1 MPCALAAPLALAQK
15 VKWDLPAGYAEGNF
29 HTQNLRWF
37 ADEVKKATKGDVDI
51 QVHSNA
57 SLYKLPEI
65 KRAVQGGQAPIG
77 EILLSL
83 HAAEDPVFEADMIPY
98 LAAGFDKSWKL
109 YTVQKP
115 ILQDRLGK
123 QGMRMLYSVAW
134 PGNGIFSKTPMDSL
148 AAFKGA
154 KFRAYNRVTARFAEE
169 LGAQPTTI
177 QAAEL
182 AQAFTM
188 NMATTMIAS
197 PQIGV
202 DTKAWEFLTSF
213 YDTNAMH
220 PRNAVIVNE
229 REFAKLSTREPGGDP
244 QGGGA
249 SRGTR
254 LGPGPRGRQA
264 VDRHVGEER
273 REGRTNLRRHAR
285 RFRARQPRR
294 ARRRLPR
301 RHLRRDAGAGARAR
315 GRRPHPRRRRHH
327 GLAVR
332 RRRVPRARPHLP
344 PRRAGAR
351 RPVHRE
357 ARRRGAPAGRRSR
370 SLGHRA
376 VRRLHGVGGDA
387 LRLRELEV
395 QRGRA
400 GPDQDPDLD
409 PAARASCSAW

>member
-1 MPCALAAPLALAQK
+1 MKTTFAAAAALCLAVAAPQALAQK

-37 ADEVKKATKGDVDI
+37 ADEVKKATKGDVEI
-51 QVHSNA
+51 QVHANA

-83 HAAEDPVFEADMIPY
+83 HAAEDPIFEADMIPY

-123 QGMRMLYSVAW
+123 QGIRMLYSVAW

-197 PQIGV
+197 PQIGI

-229 REFAKLSTREPGGDP
+229 REFAKLSREN
-244 QGGGA
+244 QEA
-249 SRGTR
+249 ILKVAAAAEIRGWD
-254 LGPGPRGRQA
+254 L
-264 VDRHVGEER
+264 
-273 REGRTNLRRHAR
+273 
-285 RFRARQPRR
+285 
-294 ARRRLPR
+294 
-301 RHLRRDAGAGARAR
+301 AR
-315 GRRPHPRRRRHH
+315 GAAKASTDTLAKN
-327 GLAVR
+327 GLKVYDPSPAMR
-332 RRRVPRARPHLP
+332 GDFERVSQKLIDEWSK
-344 PRRAGAR
+344 RAGADGEKI
-351 RPVHRE
+351 VN
-357 ARRRGAPAGRRSR
+357 GMK
-370 SLGHRA
+370 
-376 VRRLHGVGGDA
+376 
-387 LRLRELEV
+387 
-395 QRGRA
+395 
-400 GPDQDPDLD
+400 
-409 PAARASCSAW
+409 

>member
-1 MPCALAAPLALAQK
+1 MKMTFAAAAVLCLAVAAPQAFAQK

-37 ADEVKKATKGDVDI
+37 ADEVRKATKGDVDI
-51 QVHSNA
+51 QVHANA

-83 HAAEDPVFEADMIPY
+83 HAAEDPIYEADMIPY

-109 YTVQKP
+109 YGVQKP

-123 QGMRMLYSVAW
+123 QGIRMLYSVAW

-182 AQAFTM
+182 AQAFSM

-197 PQIGV
+197 PQIGI

-220 PRNAVIVNE
+220 PRNAVIVNAG
-229 REFAKLSTREPGGDP
+229 EFAKLSKENQDAILRVSAQAE
-244 QGGGA
+244 A
-249 SRGTR
+249 RGWD
-254 LGPGPRGRQA
+254 L
-264 VDRHVGEER
+264 
-273 REGRTNLRRHAR
+273 
-285 RFRARQPRR
+285 
-294 ARRRLPR
+294 
-301 RHLRRDAGAGARAR
+301 ARAAAKQSTDT
-315 GRRPHPRRRRHH
+315 
-327 GLAVR
+327 LAKNGVKVYEPSPVMR
-332 RRRVPRARPHLP
+332 ADFERVSQKLIDEWSQ
-344 PRRAGAR
+344 RAGADGQKI
-351 RPVHRE
+351 VN
-357 ARRRGAPAGRRSR
+357 GMK
-370 SLGHRA
+370 
-376 VRRLHGVGGDA
+376 
-387 LRLRELEV
+387 
-395 QRGRA
+395 
-400 GPDQDPDLD
+400 
-409 PAARASCSAW
+409 

>member
-1 MPCALAAPLALAQK
+1 MKYTFAAIAAMGLALSAPLSFAQK
-15 VKWDLPAGYAEGNF
+15 VKWDLPAGYAENNF

-37 ADEVKKATKGDVDI
+37 ADEVKKATHGDVEI

-65 KRAVQGGQAPIG
+65 KRAVQGGQVPLG
-77 EILLSL
+77 EILLSN
-83 HAAEDPVFEADMIPY
+83 HGNEDAIFEADMIPF

-109 YTVQKP
+109 YGVQKP

-188 NMATTMIAS
+188 NIATTMIAS

-202 DTKAWEFLTSF
+202 DTTAWEFLTSF

-229 REFAKLSTREPGGDP
+229 REFGKLSKEN
-244 QGGGA
+244 QEA
-249 SRGTR
+249 ILKVSAQAEARGW
-254 LGPGPRGRQA
+254 
-264 VDRHVGEER
+264 DM
-273 REGRTNLRRHAR
+273 
-285 RFRARQPRR
+285 
-294 ARRRLPR
+294 
-301 RHLRRDAGAGARAR
+301 ARAAAKASTATLAKN
-315 GRRPHPRRRRHH
+315 
-327 GLAVR
+327 GLKVYEPSPAMR
-332 RRRVPRARPHLP
+332 ADFERVSQKLIDEWSK
-344 PRRAGAR
+344 RAGADGEKI
-351 RPVHRE
+351 VK
-357 ARRRGAPAGRRSR
+357 GM
-370 SLGHRA
+370 
-376 VRRLHGVGGDA
+376 
-387 LRLRELEV
+387 
-395 QRGRA
+395 Q
-400 GPDQDPDLD
+400 
-409 PAARASCSAW
+409 

>member
-1 MPCALAAPLALAQK
+1 MKKTFAAATALCIAMAAPKAFAQK

-37 ADEVKKATKGDVDI
+37 ADEVKKATRGDVEI
-51 QVHSNA
+51 QVHANA

-109 YTVQKP
+109 YGLQKP

-123 QGMRMLYSVAW
+123 QGIRMLYSVAW

-197 PQIGV
+197 PQIGI

-229 REFAKLSTREPGGDP
+229 REFGKLSKEN
-244 QGGGA
+244 QEA
-249 SRGTR
+249 ILKVSAQAEARGWD
-254 LGPGPRGRQA
+254 L
-264 VDRHVGEER
+264 
-273 REGRTNLRRHAR
+273 
-285 RFRARQPRR
+285 
-294 ARRRLPR
+294 
-301 RHLRRDAGAGARAR
+301 ARAAAKASTETLAKN
-315 GRRPHPRRRRHH
+315 
-327 GLAVR
+327 GLKVYEPSVAMR
-332 RRRVPRARPHLP
+332 TDFERVSQTLIDEWSK
-344 PRRAGAR
+344 RAGADGEKI
-351 RPVHRE
+351 VK
-357 ARRRGAPAGRRSR
+357 GMK
-370 SLGHRA
+370 
-376 VRRLHGVGGDA
+376 
-387 LRLRELEV
+387 
-395 QRGRA
+395 
-400 GPDQDPDLD
+400 
-409 PAARASCSAW
+409 

>member
-1 MPCALAAPLALAQK
+1 MKMTSVAAVLAVCGAFAAPVASAQK
-15 VKWDLPAGYAEGNF
+15 VKWDLPAGYAENNF

-37 ADEVKKATKGDVDI
+37 ADEVKKATRGDVEI
-51 QVHSNA
+51 IVHSNA

-65 KRAVQGGQAPIG
+65 KRSVQGGQVAIG
-77 EILLSL
+77 EILLSN
-83 HAAEDPVFEADMIPY
+83 HGNEDAVFEADMIPF

-109 YTVQKP
+109 YAVQKP

-154 KFRAYNRVTARFAEE
+154 KFRAYNRITARFAEE

-188 NMATTMIAS
+188 NVATTMIAS

-229 REFAKLSTREPGGDP
+229 REFGKLP
-244 QGGGA
+244 QEHQA
-249 SRGTR
+249 AILKVAAQAEARGWE
-254 LGPGPRGRQA
+254 L
-264 VDRHVGEER
+264 
-273 REGRTNLRRHAR
+273 
-285 RFRARQPRR
+285 
-294 ARRRLPR
+294 
-301 RHLRRDAGAGARAR
+301 ARAAAKASTDALTKN
-315 GRRPHPRRRRHH
+315 
-327 GLAVR
+327 GLKVSEPSPAMR
-332 RRRVPRARPHLP
+332 ADFERVSQKLIEEWS
-344 PRRAGAR
+344 RRAGADGETI
-351 RPVHRE
+351 VK
-357 ARRRGAPAGRRSR
+357 GMK
-370 SLGHRA
+370 
-376 VRRLHGVGGDA
+376 
-387 LRLRELEV
+387 
-395 QRGRA
+395 
-400 GPDQDPDLD
+400 
-409 PAARASCSAW
+409 

>member
-1 MPCALAAPLALAQK
+1 MKMTSVAALVAVCTALAAPAALAQK
-15 VKWDLPAGYAEGNF
+15 TKWDLPTGYAENNF

-37 ADEVKKATKGDVDI
+37 AEEVKKATRGDVDI
-51 QVHSNA
+51 VVHSNA

-83 HAAEDPVFEADMIPY
+83 HAAEDPIFEADMIPY
-98 LAAGFDKSWKL
+98 LAAGFDNAWKL

-115 ILQDRLGK
+115 ILQDRFGK
-123 QGMRMLYSVAW
+123 QGLKMLYSVAW

-229 REFAKLSTREPGGDP
+229 REFARLTPDNQAAILRVAAQAE
-244 QGGGA
+244 A
-249 SRGTR
+249 RGWD
-254 LGPGPRGRQA
+254 L
-264 VDRHVGEER
+264 
-273 REGRTNLRRHAR
+273 
-285 RFRARQPRR
+285 
-294 ARRRLPR
+294 
-301 RHLRRDAGAGARAR
+301 ARAAAKQSTDALSKN
-315 GRRPHPRRRRHH
+315 
-327 GLAVR
+327 GLKVYEPSPTMR
-332 RRRVPRARPHLP
+332 SDFEKVSQKLIDEWSK
-344 PRRAGAR
+344 RAGADGEKI
-351 RPVHRE
+351 V
-357 ARRRGAPAGRRSR
+357 
-370 SLGHRA
+370 RA
-376 VRRLHGVGGDA
+376 MK
-387 LRLRELEV
+387 
-395 QRGRA
+395 
-400 GPDQDPDLD
+400 
-409 PAARASCSAW
+409 

>member
-1 MPCALAAPLALAQK
+1 MKTTFAASAALCLALAVPGAFAQK
-15 VKWDLPAGYAEGNF
+15 VKWDLPTGYAENNF

-37 ADEVKKATKGDVDI
+37 ADEVKKATKGDVELV
-51 QVHSNA
+51 VHSNA

-65 KRAVQGGQAPIG
+65 KRAIQGGQVAIG
-77 EILLSL
+77 EILLSN
-83 HAAEDPVFEADMIPY
+83 HGNEDAVFEADMIPF

-154 KFRAYNRVTARFAEE
+154 KFRAYNRITARFAEE

-188 NMATTMIAS
+188 NVATSMIAS

-220 PRNAVIVNE
+220 PRNAVLVNE
-229 REFAKLSTREPGGDP
+229 REFAKLSKENQEAILRVAAQAE
-244 QGGGA
+244 Q
-249 SRGTR
+249 RGWE
-254 LGPGPRGRQA
+254 L
-264 VDRHVGEER
+264 
-273 REGRTNLRRHAR
+273 
-285 RFRARQPRR
+285 
-294 ARRRLPR
+294 
-301 RHLRRDAGAGARAR
+301 ARAAAKASTETLTKN
-315 GRRPHPRRRRHH
+315 
-327 GLAVR
+327 GLKVQEPSPAM
-332 RRRVPRARPHLP
+332 RADFEKVSQKLIEEWSK
-344 PRRAGAR
+344 RAGADGEKI
-351 RPVHRE
+351 VN
-357 ARRRGAPAGRRSR
+357 GMK
-370 SLGHRA
+370 
-376 VRRLHGVGGDA
+376 
-387 LRLRELEV
+387 
-395 QRGRA
+395 
-400 GPDQDPDLD
+400 
-409 PAARASCSAW
+409 

>member
-1 MPCALAAPLALAQK
+1 MKTTLGAVAALCMALAAPIASAQK
-15 VKWDLPAGYAEGNF
+15 VKWDLPAGYAENNF

-37 ADEVKKATKGDVDI
+37 ADEVKKATKGDVEI
-51 QVHSNA
+51 QVHANA

-65 KRAVQGGQAPIG
+65 KRAVQGGQVPIG
-77 EILLSL
+77 EILLSN
-83 HAAEDPVFEADMIPY
+83 HGNEDALFEADMIPF

-115 ILQDRLGK
+115 FLQDRLGK

-154 KFRAYNRVTARFAEE
+154 KFRAYNRITARFAEE

-188 NMATTMIAS
+188 NMATVMIAS

-229 REFAKLSTREPGGDP
+229 REFGKLSKENQDAILKVSA
-244 QGGGA
+244 QA
-249 SRGTR
+249 EARGWD
-254 LGPGPRGRQA
+254 L
-264 VDRHVGEER
+264 
-273 REGRTNLRRHAR
+273 
-285 RFRARQPRR
+285 
-294 ARRRLPR
+294 
-301 RHLRRDAGAGARAR
+301 ARAAAK
-315 GRRPHPRRRRHH
+315 G
-327 GLAVR
+327 
-332 RRRVPRARPHLP
+332 
-344 PRRAGAR
+344 
-351 RPVHRE
+351 
-357 ARRRGAPAGRRSR
+357 ST
-370 SLGHRA
+370 
-376 VRRLHGVGGDA
+376 DA
-387 LRLRELEV
+387 LAKNGLKVYEPSPAMRADFERVGQKLIDEWSK
-395 QRGRA
+395 RA
-400 GPDQDPDLD
+400 GPDGERIVKGMQQSP
-409 PAARASCSAW
+409 